1 MFIGKVNLKERVKK
15 LVMNETEDKEFNVV
29 AKQWIDNNRFKMAQS
44 TCEKYGQL
52 YKNYI
57 QPYFKQTTCRQLTEK
72 YLENFRQSICYSRCH
87 QGKLLSE
94 GMQRTIIMLVNN
106 ALRDA
111 YINRLTEKNLYI
123 RPGLYKTKKP
133 VKVISGRQQKQI
145 EDYIYRHRDS
155 YTLGIFMGL
164 YTGLRLGE
172 LCALKWKDIDFCNP
186 SICVKRTVQRLKS
199 DSLGRTSLVVSR
211 PKSISAFRII
221 PVPEFLINYLKPF
234 RQDSSPE
241 AYLLTN
247 KCSIPM
253 EPRTLQYNYKKML
266 QILDIPYINFH
277 SLRHTFATRCV
288 MLGWDMKTLSEV
300 LGHAD
305 TKITMDYYFHSS
317 FEFKKEQMKKLVLL
331 SQN

>member
-1 MFIGKVNLKERVKK
+1 MVINK
-15 LVMNETEDKEFNVV
+15 TEDKVFHTM
-29 AKQWIDNNRFKMAQS
+29 AKQWIEDNKFKMAQS
-44 TCEKYGQL
+44 TYEKYRQL

-57 QPYFKQTTCRQLTEK
+57 QPYFRQTTCRQLNEK
-72 YLENFRQSICYSRCH
+72 QLENFQKSIRYSYCH
-87 QGKLLSE
+87 QGKVLSE

-106 ALRDA
+106 ALSDA
-111 YINRLTEKNLYI
+111 YINRFTEKKLYI
-123 RPGLYKTKKP
+123 RPGLYKIKNP
-133 VKVISGRQQKQI
+133 VKIISGRQQKQI
-145 EDYIYRHRDS
+145 EDYIYSHRDS

-172 LCALKWKDIDFCNP
+172 ICALKWKDIDFGNV

-199 DSLGRTSLVVSR
+199 DSLGKTVLVVSR
-211 PKSISAFRII
+211 PKSVSAFRII
-221 PVPEFLINYLKPF
+221 PVPEFLISYLKPF
-234 RQDSSPE
+234 RQCSSSE
-241 AYLLTN
+241 AYILTN
-247 KCSIPM
+247 KCSMPM

-288 MLGWDMKTLSEV
+288 TLGWDMKTLSEV